1 MTMIYRL
8 MRQSDCDIYIMR
20 EDLLPFSFGGNK
32 LRIMRKVLEDMK
44 RGGYDALLSYGS
56 ESSNLNRVAAHL
68 AGAEGLPCT
77 VIFKKGDHRHRPLN
91 ELMVRSS
98 GARTVVCGAS
108 EVRETV
114 EAELERFRSLGRK
127 PYYVYGS
134 PEGRGNE
141 AVLVSAYAEAFDE
154 ITDYEKETG
163 INFSD
168 IFLATGT
175 GITQSGLL
183 AGMLLHGTEE
193 RQRVTGISVARDKA
207 RAESVI
213 REDLDIYLKKL
224 RDDRLK
230 DDRYKDSRLRGEGQR
245 DDKLKDEASGDWI
258 LRDLRSPDE
267 AGIGA
272 PGIRPEIRVI
282 DDYVSGG
289 YGESCPEIRELCR
302 RMLSEKGLPLD
313 ETYTGKAFYGMTE
326 EIRKERILGPVL
338 FIHTGGLPCV
348 FDAAYGDMLS

>member
-1 MTMIYRL
+1 MAMIYRL
-8 MRQSDCDIYIMR
+8 MSQSGCDIYIMR

-32 LRIMRKVLEDMK
+32 LRIMKKVLEDMK
-44 RGGYDALLSYGS
+44 KGGYDALLSYGS

-68 AGAEGLPCT
+68 AEAEGLPCT
-77 VIFKKGDHRHRPLN
+77 VVFKRGDHKHKPLN

-98 GARTVVCGAS
+98 GARTVVCEAS
-108 EVRETV
+108 GVKETV

-134 PEGRGNE
+134 SEGRGNE
-141 AVLVSAYAEAFDE
+141 PVLVSAYAEAFDE
-154 ITDYEKETG
+154 IADYEKDKG
-163 INFSD
+163 ISFSD

-183 AGMLLHGTEE
+183 AGMLLHGAEE
-193 RQRVTGISVARDKA
+193 RQRVIGISVARDKA

-213 REDLDIYLKKL
+213 REDLDIYLEAL
-224 RDDRLK
+224 REGRLK
-230 DDRYKDSRLRGEGQR
+230 DESLKEDKAKDAVPGYG
-245 DDKLKDEASGDWI
+245 I
-258 LRDLRSPDE
+258 LRAPGSPDE
-267 AGIGA
+267 AGIEAWGR
-272 PGIRPEIRVI
+272 RPEICVI

-289 YGESCPEIRELCR
+289 YGESRPEIRELCR
-302 RMLSEKGLPLD
+302 HMLSERGLPLD

-326 EIRKERILGPVL
+326 EIRKEHISGPVL
-338 FIHTGGLPCV
+338 FIHTGGLPGV